1 MGTRAGCAA
10 ALRLAFGALTHGAGG
25 GSGIQRGGFGGVPA
39 VTGLMRSRG
48 LSSGAPD
55 DPKQP
60 AGGAGSAASPAS
72 HGAAST
78 SGQGESATDAQ
89 VPGWLKGPKLRQTST
104 LREEWVEA
112 AHPASGEKCWKSAMT
127 GEYTQPGI
135 PKPPTWHEV
144 VDKSSG
150 LLYYWC
156 PETGETTVIGEPK
169 PGPLGRSPAY
179 MPSPDS
185 RRGDAEQ
192 GGKGEKGERL
202 TFVALYNNPLGWVLL
217 GLAAFGIV
225 FQNAKG

>member
-127 GEYTQPGI
+127 GAGQVPGHLPRACLPRAAHAAHTCTPAMLAETQNG
-135 PKPPTWHEV
+135 V
-144 VDKSSG
+144 V
-150 LLYYWC
+150 
-156 PETGETTVIGEPK
+156 
-169 PGPLGRSPAY
+169 PAG
-179 MPSPDS
+179 SACTLS
-185 RRGDAEQ
+185 
-192 GGKGEKGERL
+192 L
-202 TFVALYNNPLGWVLL
+202 
-217 GLAAFGIV
+217 
-225 FQNAKG
+225 